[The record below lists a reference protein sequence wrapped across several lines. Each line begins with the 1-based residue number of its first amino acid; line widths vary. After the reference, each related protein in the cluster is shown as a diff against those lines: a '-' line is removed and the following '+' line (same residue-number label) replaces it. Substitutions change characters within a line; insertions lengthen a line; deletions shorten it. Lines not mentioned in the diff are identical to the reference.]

1 MPRQDLKRNLSPLQA
16 SRSKLKRPRKAT
28 ELSPPDPEDVIVID
42 PDSGSESD
50 DLKTILAQI
59 KAQEESERIARRM
72 QYDLDQSLTSG
83 SKDTE
88 SRLEDDEAMARRL
101 AEEWAH
107 EDSTNL
113 ENTVDE
119 SSMGLEEVASPDA
132 SASSSSL
139 PKRTRP
145 LTETRT
151 TMDSSKSQGRGYVSA
166 SIRPDKSLASFRH
179 IFTKTRPCSKCGKDL
194 QSPRGCV
201 S

>member
-1 MPRQDLKRNLSPLQA
+1 MPRQDLKRHLPPLQA
-16 SRSKLKRPRKAT
+16 SRSKLKRPRKAPA
-28 ELSPPDPEDVIVID
+28 LSPPDPEDVIAID
-42 PDSGSESD
+42 SDSGSESD

-59 KAQEESERIARRM
+59 KAQEESERIAHRM

-107 EDSTNL
+107 EDESTNL
-113 ENTVDE
+113 ENGINKYP
-119 SSMGLEEVASPDA
+119 MNLEGVTPPDA
-132 SASSSSL
+132 STSSSSL

-145 LTETRT
+145 LTGT
-151 TMDSSKSQGRGYVSA
+151 TMDSSESQGRSYVS
-166 SIRPDKSLASFRH
+166 RPDEGLTSFRH
-179 IFTKTRPCSKCGKDL
+179 IFTKTRPCSKCGTDL